1 MKVKCKSLETFQG
14 YRVYKNDKEAKE
26 NEEVV
31 RQADLILTGEGKLD
45 RQTGMGK
52 ALDGILRVGEKC
64 QVPVIALGGAV
75 EATEALNR
83 MGFTAVLPIQPFPV
97 TLEEAMRPEFTK
109 ENIERTVRQVVRIIK
124 QFTK

>member
-1 MKVKCKSLETFQG
+1 MTVVASVCI
-14 YRVYKNDKEAKE
+14 NMPDKTPA
-26 NEEVV
+26 V
-31 RQADLILTGEGKLD
+31 RIRNTAGVTSF
-45 RQTGMGK
+45 T
-52 ALDGILRVGEKC
+52 
-64 QVPVIALGGAV
+64 PSVITVTVSFKDSPPNNPPTIAPIIRLYV

>member
-1 MKVKCKSLETFQG
+1 MKTLRF
-14 YRVYKNDKEAKE
+14 
-26 NEEVV
+26 EEVV

>member
-1 MKVKCKSLETFQG
+1 MP
-14 YRVYKNDKEAKE
+14 
-26 NEEVV
+26 
-31 RQADLILTGEGKLD
+31 DLIGKLD

-83 MGFTAVLPIQPFPV
+83 MGFTAVLPILPFPV
-97 TLEEAMRPEFTK
+97 SIRSACRTTSSKRSVF
-109 ENIERTVRQVVRIIK
+109 NITSIPDCNSAFKNGSKPPPIPPAAPAPGSCDISIFVYSFI
-124 QFTK
+124 TCA